1 MKCLAASGHSLNAL
15 LYPVYGAAPEV
26 IFERLSLLH
35 SVLESFLTHFG
46 DLPIRIFRSP
56 GRINVR
62 GMHVDTHG
70 GYLNLMTHQ
79 REIMIVTAQAPDDT
93 CIFANTDPRFGKISF
108 RLKEIAPDSAIA
120 KPWLEFITEQAIEQ
134 HLKKGEWTNYVQGAM
149 ARACRSAGKPIHG
162 IFGVIGSDLPQGA
175 ALSSSHALCAATLWA
190 ALSWNT
196 LTLSPDD
203 LILAIRDAEW
213 YTGAR
218 TGTSDQATMVLGK
231 LNTMVN
237 VTLLAEELDSSGA
250 RYLPFPDDL
259 ALLVINS
266 FTQRSLSGAQLA
278 AYTRNR
284 FAYSMALEI
293 LRQELSALGYPPD
306 HVKKM
311 DRLSQI
317 SPEAL
322 GGAKSFYQIL
332 LRIPQELSLLEMRQ
346 RYVLPGFDEA
356 YEQYF
361 GGVPPEQRPST
372 IGIRGPLLF
381 GIAESERARAFLP
394 ALESGDF
401 SLAGKL
407 MTAGHNGD
415 RIRNEFNEPY
425 VRSVSDQDLHQWAAS
440 ETPIIFCP
448 GDYGA
453 SSAVLDT
460 LVDTALR
467 AGALG
472 ACLTGAGLAGTV
484 LALCRKK
491 HTAQIL
497 ESIQNKMASEHYT
510 RLANLP
516 APLRPIQL
524 SQAAVINHAPDGAG
538 ELCLPS

>member
-1 MKCLAASGHSLNAL
+1 ML
-15 LYPVYGAAPEV
+15 
-26 IFERLSLLH
+26 R
-35 SVLESFLTHFG
+35 SVLESFLTLFG
-46 DLPIRIFRSP
+46 DLPVRIFRSP
-56 GRINVR
+56 GRINLR

-93 CIFANTDPRFGKISF
+93 CVFANTDPRFGKVSF
-108 RLKEIAPDSAIA
+108 RLNETAPDSAIE
-120 KPWLEFITEQAIEQ
+120 KPWMEFITQRATEQ
-134 HLKKGEWTNYVQGAM
+134 HMKKGEWTNYVQGAM
-149 ARACRSAGKPIHG
+149 ARACRAAGKLIPG
-162 IFGVIGSDLPQGA
+162 LRGVIGSDLPQGA

-190 ALSWNT
+190 ALSWNNIS
-196 LTLSPDD
+196 LSPEE

-218 TGTSDQATMVLGK
+218 TGTSDQAAMVLGK
-231 LNTMVN
+231 PNTLVN
-237 VTLLAEELDSSGA
+237 VALLAEDLDSSGA
-250 RYLPFPDDL
+250 RYLSFPDDL
-259 ALLVINS
+259 ALIVINS

-278 AYTRNR
+278 AYTCNR

-293 LRQELSALGYPPD
+293 LRQELSTLGYPPD
-306 HVKKM
+306 QIQKM
-311 DRLSQI
+311 DRLSRI

-322 GGAKSFYQIL
+322 GGVKAFYHIL
-332 LRIPQELSLLEMRQ
+332 LRIPQELSISEMRQ

-356 YEQYF
+356 YERYF
-361 GGVPPEQRPST
+361 GGVPPEQRPDT

-394 ALESGDF
+394 ALESGNF

-415 RIRNEFNEPY
+415 RIRTECSKPY
-425 VRSVSDQDLHQWAAS
+425 VRSVSDQELQHWAAS

-453 SSAVLDT
+453 SSAVLDS
-460 LVDTALR
+460 LVDTALQ

-484 LALCRKK
+484 LALCQKENTGR
-491 HTAQIL
+491 IL
-497 ESIQNKMASEHYT
+497 EAVQRRMTSEHYA
-510 RLANLP
+510 RLATLSE
-516 APLRPIQL
+516 PLSSVQL
-524 SQAAVINHAPDGAG
+524 SQAAMINHAPAGAG